1 MATRLNKSALL
12 PILRLPDGFG
22 SHMMFS
28 LRAIVILMAGCV
40 LASQAM
46 PATGPPLSA
55 AITTPVVKE
64 TRLALVVGNGAYEAA
79 PLRNPV
85 NDARDFAATLV
96 ESGFEVTR
104 LENVG
109 LRELRAA
116 LRDFGDRLKKRG
128 GVGLFFFAGH
138 GMQVKGRNYLIPVT
152 AQIEREDEVEFES
165 LDANLVLEK
174 MDSAGN
180 RFNIVIL
187 DACRN
192 NPFARSFRSSTQGLA
207 QMDAPS
213 GTVVAFATSPGSV
226 AMDGVA
232 RNGLYTQH
240 LIESVQQPGLK
251 IEEIFKQVRAA
262 VRRDSGGKQTPW
274 ESTSLEGD
282 FYFHPVDLAAAETAR
297 RQLEQ
302 VRLDEAIK
310 VAVARERERI
320 KKEIDATKGGG
331 SPPTSIAA
339 DKPPVLAASSTEAAP
354 TPTPQSTV
362 QAKPL
367 SADTANHADSSAS
380 ITASS
385 RPPELV
391 ASIAGSK
398 AIPAGGSEPTVG
410 SNALSALDKTVGVR
424 TQGKVA
430 APHIDVGD
438 EWVYLVL
445 TSNPRYALAEP
456 ETRID
461 RFTVVDEAD
470 GKPKISYSVLA
481 APGGPAIRT
490 SNVYSARPSLES
502 GLSNASEITGV
513 RNLLL
518 FPMEVGAKWSYA
530 DEYPR
535 GDGSRGRET
544 FDAKVIGWE
553 SVSVPAGTFWALKVE
568 LEGWGYNL
576 STVATSH
583 TPSRQRITYWYS
595 PEMKHG
601 IKWIVQVYC
610 SAQDR
615 CVMQSVRTSELL
627 SFTTAA
633 SKAVGTTAI
642 K

>member
-1 MATRLNKSALL
+1 
-12 PILRLPDGFG
+12 
-22 SHMMFS
+22 
-28 LRAIVILMAGCV
+28 
-40 LASQAM
+40 
-46 PATGPPLSA
+46 
-55 AITTPVVKE
+55 
-64 TRLALVVGNGAYEAA
+64 
-79 PLRNPV
+79 
-85 NDARDFAATLV
+85 
-96 ESGFEVTR
+96 
-104 LENVG
+104 
-109 LRELRAA
+109 
-116 LRDFGDRLKKRG
+116 
-128 GVGLFFFAGH
+128 
-138 GMQVKGRNYLIPVT
+138 
-152 AQIEREDEVEFES
+152 
-165 LDANLVLEK
+165 
-174 MDSAGN
+174 
-180 RFNIVIL
+180 
-187 DACRN
+187 
-192 NPFARSFRSSTQGLA
+192 
-207 QMDAPS
+207 MDAPS
-213 GTVVAFATSPGSV
+213 GAVVAFATSPGSV
-226 AMDGVA
+226 ASDGGG
-232 RNGLYTQH
+232 RNGLYSQH
-240 LIESVQQPGLK
+240 LIESVRRPGLK
-251 IEEIFKQVRAA
+251 IEEVFKQVRAA
-262 VRRDSGGKQTPW
+262 VRRDSNGMQTPW

-282 FYFHPVDLAAAETAR
+282 FYFHPVDVAAAETAR
-297 RQLEQ
+297 KQQEQARLE
-302 VRLDEAIK
+302 EAIRI
-310 VAVARERERI
+310 AVAQERERI
-320 KKEIDATKGGG
+320 RKEFEATKGGG
-331 SPPTSIAA
+331 SPPSSIAA
-339 DKPPVLAASSTEAAP
+339 DKPPILAASSTEAAP
-354 TPTPQSTV
+354 TPQPTV
-362 QAKPL
+362 QAKLL

-398 AIPAGGSEPTVG
+398 AIPAGGSQPTVG
-410 SNALSALDKTVGVR
+410 GNALSALDKTVGVR
-424 TQGKVA
+424 TQGKAA

-553 SVSVPAGTFWALKVE
+553 SVSVPAGTFWALRVE

-583 TPSRQRITYWYS
+583 TPSRQRIMYWYS
-595 PEMKHG
+595 PEMKHSVKG
-601 IKWIVQVYC
+601 IVQVYC
-610 SAQDR
+610 AAQDR

-633 SKAVGTTAI
+633 SKAAVGTTAI